1 VNKVDK
7 VDKCYDRQKAHFY
20 SFSINRAG
28 QNCRFTGCAGN
39 VSTKSTK
46 LNAVAK
52 RPDRSSIVAKLGHHR
67 PAAAMT
73 LRGML
78 GDLMPPAVNP
88 HLLPDHLQPPD
99 HSQARRLWQ
108 RFRGTRGKA
117 ARWLYDRA
125 WAYQTATAFW
135 SWSDCQVRAMMDYDG
150 ARP

>member
-7 VDKCYDRQKAHFY
+7 VDKCYDRQKEHFY
-20 SFSINRAG
+20 SFSITRAG

-46 LNAVAK
+46 LNAGAI
-52 RPDRSSIVAKLGHHR
+52 RPDRSSIVAKSRHHR
-67 PAAAMT
+67 PPAAMT

-78 GDLMPPAVNP
+78 GNLMPPAVNP

-99 HSQARRLWQ
+99 HSRARRLWQ
-108 RFRGTRGKA
+108 RYRGARGA
-117 ARWLYDRA
+117 AMRWLQDRA
-125 WAYQTATAFW
+125 AAYQCATAFW
-135 SWSDCQVRAMMDYDG
+135 SWSDCQVRAMMDYVE